1 MSQDIINNRFLEES
15 VFAIA
20 DGYCVINLTKNIVRG
35 SMYQV
40 VNGKKYN
47 LNEQLGLPE
56 NSSLQSLVDAWALTI
71 PEEGLK
77 DFLHEFDRERLLK
90 RFANG
95 ERHISFRYW
104 TRTATFEPMLAEDHM
119 ALYREEETGDVI
131 AVNYVLDRTEHYR
144 LEEKERALEKSNREY
159 AKLLDEEKKHTA
171 MIEELT
177 KKLQSQLEL
186 FTVSIPGGVKISND
200 DPEYS
205 FKYVSEQFANML
217 GYATPK
223 ELLDASGGNIIGLAH
238 PDDVEVGLADALNQ
252 YTHSDHYATIYRIR
266 CKDGT
271 YKYIEDR
278 GQKVIKENGTIEHWN
293 LMLDKNDFMHKSI
306 ALESEKKAN
315 KSKSDFLSRMSHDM
329 RTPLNGIIGLL
340 KIAEKH
346 FDDRELVLENFRK
359 MQVAADYLL
368 SLINDILQMSKIE
381 DGNVPLTQE
390 IINFEELS
398 QDVLTIIEQRAKD
411 RGIQM
416 QFRAKKEDLRY
427 PFIYGSPVHLRQI
440 LMNIAGNAVKYNRE
454 NGSIRLA
461 YQETAFD
468 GANATFEFVCAD
480 TGKGMSKEFQE
491 HMFEPFSQ
499 EENGA
504 RTTFGGSGLGLSIVQ
519 KLVEKMNG
527 QISVVSEE
535 GKGSTFTITLTLRV
549 DPLTESDSREPEL
562 KTQRKSIKGIR
573 ILLAEDN
580 ALNMEI
586 AEFILESEGAVITK
600 AWNGQEAVDIFQNS
614 DEGTFDIILMDVM
627 MPVMDGLSATRTIR
641 EMDRKDARE
650 IPIIA
655 MTANAFDE
663 DRKRSREAGMD
674 RHLAKP
680 LDPREIVKTIS
691 ECISHKK

>member
-1 MSQDIINNRFLEES
+1 MSHDIRTPINGIMGMLNIGDHFPEDMEKQAECREKIRGASSFLFELVNDVLDMSKMESGKIELEE
-15 VFAIA
+15 VPF
-20 DGYCVINLTKNIVRG
+20 DL
-35 SMYQV
+35 
-40 VNGKKYN
+40 
-47 LNEQLGLPE
+47 LN
-56 NSSLQSLVDAWALTI
+56 
-71 PEEGLK
+71 
-77 DFLHEFDRERLLK
+77 
-90 RFANG
+90 
-95 ERHISFRYW
+95 
-104 TRTATFEPMLAEDHM
+104 
-119 ALYREEETGDVI
+119 
-131 AVNYVLDRTEHYR
+131 
-144 LEEKERALEKSNREY
+144 
-159 AKLLDEEKKHTA
+159 LLDEVVS
-171 MIEELT
+171 MIEV
-177 KKLQSQLEL
+177 QAM
-186 FTVSIPGGVKISND
+186 GHG
-200 DPEYS
+200 
-205 FKYVSEQFANML
+205 
-217 GYATPK
+217 
-223 ELLDASGGNIIGLAH
+223 LD
-238 PDDVEVGLADALNQ
+238 
-252 YTHSDHYATIYRIR
+252 
-266 CKDGT
+266 
-271 YKYIEDR
+271 
-278 GQKVIKENGTIEHWN
+278 
-293 LMLDKNDFMHKSI
+293 
-306 ALESEKKAN
+306 
-315 KSKSDFLSRMSHDM
+315 
-329 RTPLNGIIGLL
+329 
-340 KIAEKH
+340 
-346 FDDRELVLENFRK
+346 
-359 MQVAADYLL
+359 
-368 SLINDILQMSKIE
+368 
-381 DGNVPLTQE
+381 
-390 IINFEELS
+390 
-398 QDVLTIIEQRAKD
+398 
-411 RGIQM
+411 
-416 QFRAKKEDLRY
+416 
-427 PFIYGSPVHLRQI
+427 FIYERHEEIHRQVIGSPVHLRQI

-480 TGKGMSKEFQE
+480 TGKGRSKEFQE